1 MLSVALVGCGL
12 WGPNLARIFFSHP
25 RTQLKTVFDIDAE
38 RASKVSRRLRGVAVT
53 DDFRV
58 LLEDKEIDAVL
69 VATPLV
75 THFDI
80 AKALLE
86 AGKHVFV
93 EKPLT
98 PDHASSE
105 KLKILAE
112 KQGRV
117 LMTGYVFL
125 FNPALR
131 MAIDQIKSGILGD
144 LHYITATRTN
154 LGPIR
159 SDTSVLWDLAS
170 HDVSVMLHCLGEDPV
185 TVTATGGFFLGNP
198 RADVVSASIRFL
210 SGKMGFLYAS
220 WLDPCK
226 VRRVTFVGENKM
238 ILFDDMMA
246 SESLKFFDKG
256 VVRGPEV
263 LDTYGGHQLG
273 VRHGDVLLPRFDPLE
288 PLGQECEAFIE
299 ACLDEMPN
307 PAMGELPVKV
317 TRILSAL
324 QLSMENGGC
333 PVQVDGSAKGMAIQ
347 DSSLY
352 ANGTPLQNSEGTA
365 DA

>member
-25 RTQLKTVFDIDAE
+25 RAHLKSVFDIDIE
-38 RASKVSRRLRGVAVT
+38 RARTVSRRLRGVAVAT
-53 DDFRV
+53 DFHA
-58 LLEDKEIDAVL
+58 LLQDKEVDAVL
-69 VATPLV
+69 VATPLL

-80 AKALLE
+80 AKASLE
-86 AGKHVFV
+86 AGKHVFM

-98 PDHASSE
+98 SDHASSE
-105 KLKILAE
+105 KLKLLAE
-112 KQGRV
+112 KQEKV

-125 FNPALR
+125 FNPALQ
-131 MAIDQIKSGILGD
+131 MALEQIKRGLLGD

-170 HDVSVMLHCLGEDPV
+170 HDVSVILHCLEEDPV
-185 TVTATGGFFLGNP
+185 TVTATGGFFLGTP
-198 RADVVSASIRFL
+198 RADVVTASIRFS
-210 SGKMGFLYAS
+210 SGKMGFLYGS

-226 VRRVTFVGENKM
+226 VRRVTFVGKDKM

-263 LDTYGGHQLG
+263 LDTYGAHQLG
-273 VRHGDVLLPRFDPLE
+273 VRHGDVLLPRFDPQE
-288 PLGQECEAFIE
+288 PLSQECEAFIK
-299 ACLDEMPN
+299 ACLDHIPN
-307 PAMGELPVKV
+307 PAMGDLPVKV

-324 QLSMENGGC
+324 QLSMEHGGC
-333 PVQVDGSAKGMAIQ
+333 PVEIDGSDKAELSTIQ
-347 DSSLY
+347 VSSQ
-352 ANGTPLQNSEGTA
+352 TRRP
-365 DA
+365 